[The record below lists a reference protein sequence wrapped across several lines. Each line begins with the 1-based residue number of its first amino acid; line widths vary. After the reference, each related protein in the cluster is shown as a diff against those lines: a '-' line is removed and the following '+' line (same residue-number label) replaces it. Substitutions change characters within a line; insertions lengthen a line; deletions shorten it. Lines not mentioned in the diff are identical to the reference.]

1 MYIIKWDDFI
11 GIYQSIIFSITVLLI
26 LIALFL
32 KLILNM
38 NEMYNTNFKYF
49 SIYVCLTKT
58 RHK

>member
-1 MYIIKWDDFI
+1 MI
-11 GIYQSIIFSITVLLI
+11 LLI

-38 NEMYNTNFKYF
+38 NKMYNTNFKYF